1 MPSGPTR
8 PVVGSLSNNSTF
20 VKLAPGLASG
30 GTAGVAGGAGA
41 AGVAGVA
48 AGRTRYSADGHQFHR
63 PISTTADGTS
73 SVLTRNVSMSTP
85 SARPTPTFTIVR
97 TFCAPALP
105 DPTMASTP
113 NVPASTSPAEV
124 TVVPVTLSARPTA
137 SRSGSCR
144 ASSLIRVMTRML

>member
-1 MPSGPTR
+1 VPLVSSAGPR
-8 PVVGSLSNNSTF
+8 PLPPAASLSNNSR
-20 VKLAPGLASG
+20 SRN
-30 GTAGVAGGAGA
+30 GVAGPSSGA
-41 AGVAGVA
+41 AAVL
-48 AGRTRYSADGHQFHR
+48 TRYKADGHQFHR

-73 SVLTRNVSMSTP
+73 SVLTRKVSISTP
-85 SARPTPTFTIVR
+85 RASPTPTFTMVL

-105 DPTMASTP
+105 EPTIASTP

-137 SRSGSCR
+137 SRSGSWR

>member
-1 MPSGPTR
+1 M
-8 PVVGSLSNNSTF
+8 
-20 VKLAPGLASG
+20 
-30 GTAGVAGGAGA
+30 AGVAGAG
-41 AGVAGVA
+41 
-48 AGRTRYSADGHQFHR
+48 GRARHSADGHQFHR

-73 SVLTRNVSMSTP
+73 SVLTRNVSISTP

>member
-1 MPSGPTR
+1 VPLVTQR
-8 PVVGSLSNNSTF
+8 PLAGSLSNNSTF
-20 VKLAPGLASG
+20 VKLAPGPPSG
-30 GTAGVAGGAGA
+30 GA
-41 AGVAGVA
+41 AGVTGVTV
-48 AGRTRYSADGHQFHR
+48 GRARDSADGHQFQR

-73 SVLTRNVSMSTP
+73 SVLTRKVSMSTP

-97 TFCAPALP
+97 TFCVPALP

-113 NVPASTSPAEV
+113 NVPASTSPAEL